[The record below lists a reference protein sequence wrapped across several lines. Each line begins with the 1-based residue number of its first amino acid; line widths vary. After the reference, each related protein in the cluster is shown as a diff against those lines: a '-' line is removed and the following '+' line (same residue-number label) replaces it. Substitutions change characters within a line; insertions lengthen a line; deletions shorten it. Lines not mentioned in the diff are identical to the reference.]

1 MIEANLFEV
10 ISLGNI
16 IQKCYYLDKMVRID
30 NTKLQNLIVQYNQE
44 KLSGSIID
52 SDTDEVVSTLDLEF
66 YEKPLTFDVDMDK
79 HILSDFFYNSK
90 VTIYKE
96 CDDYSELYE

>member
-16 IQKCYYLDKMVRID
+16 IQKCYYLDKLVRID
-30 NTKLQNLIVQYNQE
+30 NIKLQNLIVEYNQE
-44 KLSGSIID
+44 QLKGSIID
-52 SDTDEVVSTLDLEF
+52 SDTDEIVSTVDLEY
-66 YEKPLTFDVDMDK
+66 YEKPLTFDVDMDQI
-79 HILSDFFYNSK
+79 ILSDFFYQSK

-96 CDDYSELYE
+96 CDDYSELYA